1 MRALSL
7 IVLITFLMSCNSEN
21 NESSI
26 KLSNFIKANYSHN
39 QSFINCQL
47 QLDKNL
53 NSVERFIPLFVDD
66 LKKVLDSEDEIF
78 FLFPMQN
85 KNMSISEFEIVLNHI
100 DEIMI
105 NEMFRILEE
114 LSFADTA
121 TCKNQDLLYGRLKLK
136 SSSSISNSS
145 VIEVMECEYLD
156 GFNYA
161 TMKLVFEEF
170 IDILAKIDHDLS
182 IIYSENTSDTSSFR
196 WFNIFDSIESRKIFI
211 ESWQDLSVSNQMQ
224 TLFTEQSSCGDSTL
238 YKSYK
243 VI

>member
-21 NESSI
+21 NESSN

-53 NSVERFIPLFVDD
+53 NSVEQFIPLFVDD

-85 KNMSISEFEIVLNHI
+85 KNMSISEFEIVLNHK

-136 SSSSISNSS
+136 RSSSISNLS
-145 VIEVMECEYLD
+145 VIELMECEYLD

-170 IDILAKIDHDLS
+170 IDTLAKIDHDLS

-196 WFNIFDSIESRKIFI
+196 WFNIFDSVESRKIFI
-211 ESWQDLSVSNQMQ
+211 ESWQDSSVSNRMQ
-224 TLFTEQSSCGDSTL
+224 TLFTEQSSCGDSAL

>member
-21 NESSI
+21 NESSN

-53 NSVERFIPLFVDD
+53 NSVEQFIPLFVDD

-85 KNMSISEFEIVLNHI
+85 KNMSISEFEIVLNHK

-136 SSSSISNSS
+136 RSSSISNLS
-145 VIEVMECEYLD
+145 VIELMECEYLD

-170 IDILAKIDHDLS
+170 IDTLAKIDHDLS

-196 WFNIFDSIESRKIFI
+196 WFNIFDSVESRKIFI

-224 TLFTEQSSCGDSTL
+224 TLFTEQSSCGESTL

>member
-1 MRALSL
+1 
-7 IVLITFLMSCNSEN
+7 MSCNSEN

-53 NSVERFIPLFVDD
+53 NSVERFIPLFVGD

-145 VIEVMECEYLD
+145 VFEVMECEYLD

-170 IDILAKIDHDLS
+170 IDTLAKIDHDLS

-196 WFNIFDSIESRKIFI
+196 WFNIFDSMESRKIFI

>member
-21 NESSI
+21 NESSN
-26 KLSNFIKANYSHN
+26 KLSDFIKANYSHN
-39 QSFINCQL
+39 QSFVNCQL

-85 KNMSISEFEIVLNHI
+85 KNMSISKFEIVLNHK

-136 SSSSISNSS
+136 SSSSISNLS

>member
-53 NSVERFIPLFVDD
+53 NSVERFIPLFVGD

-170 IDILAKIDHDLS
+170 IDTLAKIDHDLS

-196 WFNIFDSIESRKIFI
+196 WFNIFDSMESRKIFI

-224 TLFTEQSSCGDSTL
+224 TLFTEQSSCGASTL

>member
-53 NSVERFIPLFVDD
+53 NSVERFIPLFVGD

-170 IDILAKIDHDLS
+170 IDTLAKIDHDLS

-196 WFNIFDSIESRKIFI
+196 WFNIFDSMESRKIFI